1 MQIIAFLFACLVCAG
16 HGRRVQPANLLAQS
30 NLSSEVQK
38 PLQVNQNASLFHSL
52 AELSQSSGQSSTGAG
67 ADLWKNKDVQR
78 VLMLL
83 TIIAIGKILQGRFP
97 DAESNAIQKMLLQ
110 FLVPATLFKGLSK
123 EVIDA
128 SKLLYIGGGVL
139 LVLGRLTA
147 SVLASYGSF
156 GSSAQGEKAK
166 LRRTAVFEISTTA
179 SALSVLPFLGEFVG
193 PEYVGLGGM
202 VDLPMKLYM
211 LLILPVLLK
220 QFGESSGAASNEPQK
235 GKALAI
241 LTQLVKD
248 PITMSLVL
256 GIVVA
261 AITNGGGTATFGF
274 AGKALDALAGA
285 QTPVLFLLIGLKL
298 KFQSKTPLFCVVLL
312 LATQGILLIIV
323 WLGVLIAQPS
333 DTIAKFII
341 LFAQGAPSVV
351 GMGVISSAAASGVQ
365 GYSKDFAF
373 DIVGLAFPISS
384 FMQCFGGIMGA
395 SYQNVCGVVGAGLI
409 VIAAGMRVVFSA
421 QFQAI

>member
-1 MQIIAFLFACLVCAG
+1 MQGIALLLACLACAG
-16 HGRRVQPANLLAQS
+16 QGRRVQPSIKEFTMKMNDTAPIPQSLAQ
-30 NLSSEVQK
+30 VQ
-38 PLQVNQNASLFHSL
+38 QA
-52 AELSQSSGQSSTGAG
+52 SGQSSSSGAEN
-67 ADLWKNKDVQR
+67 LWTNKDVQR

-83 TIIAIGKILQGRFP
+83 CMIAIGKILQGRFP

-123 EVIDA
+123 EKIEA
-128 SKLLYIGGGVL
+128 RHLAYIAGGVGMVL
-139 LVLGRLTA
+139 ARFVSAAAASYAVLGSGGKERSTM
-147 SVLASYGSF
+147 
-156 GSSAQGEKAK
+156 
-166 LRRTAVFEISTTA
+166 RRTAMFEISTMA

-211 LLILPVLLK
+211 LIFMPVLLK
-220 QFGESSGAASNEPQK
+220 QMGESSGTAAAGDSK
-235 GKALAI
+235 GKAMAI

-256 GIVVA
+256 GIVTAMV
-261 AITNGGGTATFGF
+261 TEGGGTAVFGF

-298 KFQSKTPLFCVVLL
+298 KLQSKTPLFCVVLL
-312 LATQGILLIIV
+312 FAAQGVLLIIV
-323 WLGVLIAQPS
+323 WVVVLILRPS

-341 LFAQGAPSVV
+341 LFSQGAPSVV
-351 GMGVISSAAASGVQ
+351 GMGVIAAAAGSGVQ

-384 FMQCFGGIMGA
+384 FMQCFAGIMGGT
-395 SYQNVCGVVGAGLI
+395 YQSIVGIVGIVLIAIAGGLR
-409 VIAAGMRVVFSA
+409 VIFAGNFKEA
-421 QFQAI
+421 